1 MPAKSGILK
10 IKILEELRDTIINLE
25 TVNPI
30 EFFGV
35 NNGKLDILKKKFPL
49 LKILSRGT
57 QLKLSGSPEQVENAK
72 EKIELIVQYLER
84 NGHMS
89 ENYFEQILGG
99 DDAETVDHFIDRNP
113 NDILVFG
120 PNGKTVRART
130 VNQKRLVQ
138 VAEKN
143 DVVFAI
149 GPAGTGKTYTAVAL
163 AVRALKN
170 KLVKK
175 IILTRPAVEAGE
187 SLGFLPGDLK
197 EKIDPYLRP
206 LYDALDD
213 MIPADKLGY
222 YMSTRVIE
230 IAPLAYMRGRTLDNC
245 FIILDEAQNATDL
258 QIKMFLTRIG
268 GNAKAIIT
276 GDLTQV
282 DLPRNQR
289 SGLAKASRILRNIDG
304 IGYIELDEEDVVR
317 HRLVKA
323 ILKAYDKEN
332 QREMAI
338 EEQEKKERKE
348 RREYFRDR
356 ERD

>member
-1 MPAKSGILK
+1 MT
-10 IKILEELRDTIINLE
+10 ETIINLE

-57 QLKLSGSPEQVENAK
+57 QIKLSGAPEQIETAK
-72 EKIELIVQYLER
+72 EKIELIVSYLER

-89 ENYFEQILGG
+89 ENYLEQILGG
-99 DDAETVDHFIDRNP
+99 DDAETIDHFKERNP
-113 NDILVFG
+113 NEVLVFG
-120 PNGKTVRART
+120 PNGKSVRART
-130 VNQKRLVQ
+130 ANQKKLVQ
-138 VAEKN
+138 VTEKN
-143 DVVFAI
+143 DIVFAI

-222 YMSTRVIE
+222 YMTTRTIE
-230 IAPLAYMRGRTLDNC
+230 IAPLAYMRGRTLDNA
-245 FIILDEAQNATDL
+245 FIILDEAQNATEL
-258 QIKMFLTRIG
+258 QLKMFLTRIG
-268 GNAKAIIT
+268 ANAKAIIT
-276 GDLTQV
+276 GDMTQV

-289 SGLAKASRILRNIDG
+289 SGLAVAARILRNIDG
-304 IGYIELDEEDVVR
+304 IAHIELDEEDVVR

-323 ILKAYDKEN
+323 ILRAYNTEH
-332 QREMAI
+332 
-338 EEQEKKERKE
+338 ERTNPDN
-348 RREYFRDR
+348 R
-356 ERD
+356 

>member
-1 MPAKSGILK
+1 LT
-10 IKILEELRDTIINLE
+10 ETIINLE

-57 QLKLSGSPEQVENAK
+57 QIKLSGSPEQVETAK
-72 EKIELIVQYLER
+72 EKIDLLVQYLER
-84 NGHMS
+84 NGHVS

-99 DDAETVDHFIDRNP
+99 DDAETVDNFVDRHP
-113 NDILVFG
+113 NDILNFG

-130 VNQKRLVQ
+130 VNQKRM
-138 VAEKN
+138 VAATENN
-143 DVVFAI
+143 DIVFAV

-170 KLVKK
+170 KMVKK

-187 SLGFLPGDLK
+187 NLGFLPGDLK

-222 YMSTRVIE
+222 YMSTRTIE
-230 IAPLAYMRGRTLDNC
+230 IAPLAYMRGRTLDNA

-258 QIKMFLTRIG
+258 QLKMFLTRIG
-268 GNAKAIIT
+268 PNAKAIIT
-276 GDLTQV
+276 GDLTQI
-282 DLPRNQR
+282 DLPKNQR
-289 SGLAKASRILRNIDG
+289 SGLAKALYILQNIDG
-304 IGYIELDEEDVVR
+304 ISHIELDEEDVVR

-323 ILKAYDKEN
+323 IIKAYE
-332 QREMAI
+332 REKL
-338 EEQEKKERKE
+338 EQEQEQE
-348 RREYFRDR
+348 RRISIRPPGKEG
-356 ERD
+356 

>member
-1 MPAKSGILK
+1 LT
-10 IKILEELRDTIINLE
+10 ETIINLE

-35 NNGKLDILKKKFPL
+35 NNGKLDLLKKKFPL
-49 LKILSRGT
+49 LKILGRGT
-57 QLKLSGSPEQVENAK
+57 QVKLSGAPEHIENAR
-72 EKIELIVQYLER
+72 EKIELVIQYLER
-84 NGHMS
+84 NGHLT

-99 DDAETVDHFIDRNP
+99 DDAETIDHFVERNP
-113 NDILVFG
+113 NDVLVFG

-130 VNQKRLVQ
+130 INQKKMVSSSDT
-138 VAEKN
+138 N
-143 DVVFAI
+143 DIVFAI

-170 KLVKK
+170 KSVKK

-222 YMSTRVIE
+222 YMSTRTIE
-230 IAPLAYMRGRTLDNC
+230 IAPLAYMRGRTLDNAY
-245 FIILDEAQNATDL
+245 IILDEAQNATDL
-258 QIKMFLTRIG
+258 QLKMFLTRIG
-268 GNAKAIIT
+268 ANAKAIIT
-276 GDLTQV
+276 GDMTQV
-282 DLPRNQR
+282 DLPKSQR
-289 SGLAKASRILRNIDG
+289 SGLIKANRILKNIHG
-304 IGYIELDEEDVVR
+304 IAHIELDEEDVVR

-323 ILKAYDKEN
+323 IIRAYDSEKVKEDEHDALQEAAKREFR
-332 QREMAI
+332 QRNG
-338 EEQEKKERKE
+338 
-348 RREYFRDR
+348 
-356 ERD
+356 

>member
-1 MPAKSGILK
+1 LT
-10 IKILEELRDTIINLE
+10 ETIINLE
-25 TVNPI
+25 SVNPI

-35 NNGKLDILKKKFPL
+35 NNGKLDLLKKKFPL

-57 QLKLSGSPEQVENAK
+57 QIKLSGAPEQIDNAK
-72 EKIELIVQYLER
+72 EKIDLIVQYLER
-84 NGHMS
+84 NGHLS

-99 DDAETVDHFIDRNP
+99 DDAEVIDHFVDRNP

-130 VNQKRLVQ
+130 ANQKRMVQ
-138 VAEKN
+138 AADRN
-143 DVVFAI
+143 DIVFAI

-170 KLVKK
+170 KVVKK

-187 SLGFLPGDLK
+187 NLGFLPGDLK

-222 YMSTRVIE
+222 YMSTRTIE
-230 IAPLAYMRGRTLDNC
+230 IAPLAYMRGRTLDNA
-245 FIILDEAQNATDL
+245 FIILDEAQNTNDL
-258 QIKMFLTRIG
+258 QLKMFLTRIG
-268 GNAKAIIT
+268 SSAKAIIT
-276 GDLTQV
+276 GDPTQV
-282 DLPRNQR
+282 DLPKNQR
-289 SGLAKASRILRNIDG
+289 SGLDKATRILKNIDG
-304 IGYIELDEEDVVR
+304 ISHIELDEEDVVR

-323 ILKAYDKEN
+323 IIKAYD
-332 QREMAI
+332 RE
-338 EEQEKKERKE
+338 KERE
-348 RREYFRDR
+348 QSQEFQR
-356 ERD
+356 

>member
-1 MPAKSGILK
+1 MT
-10 IKILEELRDTIINLE
+10 ETIINLE

-35 NNGKLDILKKKFPL
+35 NNGKLDILKKRFPL

-57 QLKLSGSPEQVENAK
+57 QIKLSGSPEQVENAK

-84 NGHMS
+84 NGHLS

-99 DDAETVDHFIDRNP
+99 DDAETVDNFIDRNP

-130 VNQKRLVQ
+130 GNQKKLV
-138 VAEKN
+138 AMTERN
-143 DVVFAI
+143 DIIFAI

-222 YMSTRVIE
+222 YMSTRTIE
-230 IAPLAYMRGRTLDNC
+230 IAPLAYMRGRTLDNA

-258 QIKMFLTRIG
+258 QLKMFLTRIG
-268 GNAKAIIT
+268 PNAKAIIT
-276 GDLTQV
+276 GDLTQI
-282 DLPRNQR
+282 DLPKNQR
-289 SGLAKASRILRNIDG
+289 SGLEKASRILKNIDG
-304 IGYIELDEEDVVR
+304 IAHIELDEEDVVR
-317 HRLVKA
+317 HRLVKS
-323 ILKAYDKEN
+323 ILRAYDKEH
-332 QREMAI
+332 
-338 EEQEKKERKE
+338 KERENEK
-348 RREYFRDR
+348 DSHHK
-356 ERD
+356 

>member
-1 MPAKSGILK
+1 MTES
-10 IKILEELRDTIINLE
+10 IINLE

-57 QLKLSGSPEQVENAK
+57 QLKLSGAPEQIDSAK
-72 EKIELIVQYLER
+72 EKIDLIIQYLER
-84 NGHMS
+84 NGHLS
-89 ENYFEQILGG
+89 EIYFQQILGG
-99 DDAETVDHFIDRNP
+99 DDVETIDNFVDRNP
-113 NDILVFG
+113 NDVLVFG

-130 VNQKRLVQ
+130 QNQKKMVQ
-138 VAEKN
+138 AADKN
-143 DVVFAI
+143 DIVFAI

-222 YMSTRVIE
+222 YMSTRTIE
-230 IAPLAYMRGRTLDNC
+230 IAPLAYMRGRTLDNA
-245 FIILDEAQNATDL
+245 FIILDEAQNTNDL
-258 QIKMFLTRIG
+258 QLKMFLTRIG
-268 GNAKAIIT
+268 ANAKAIIT
-276 GDLTQV
+276 GDPTQV
-282 DLPRNQR
+282 DLPRNMR
-289 SGLAKASRILRNIDG
+289 SGLEKSTRILKNVEG
-304 IGYIELDEEDVVR
+304 IAHIELNEEDVVR
-317 HRLVKA
+317 HRLVKS
-323 ILKAYDKEN
+323 IIKAYENEKE
-332 QREMAI
+332 R
-338 EEQEKKERKE
+338 EEQEYGHSSQR
-348 RREYFRDR
+348 
-356 ERD
+356 

>member
-1 MPAKSGILK
+1 MLLLNFQKQKFFLPSLK
-10 IKILEELRDTIINLE
+10 TYLLTDTIINLE
-25 TVNPI
+25 TINPI

-35 NNGKLDILKKKFPL
+35 NNSKLDILKKKFPR

-57 QLKLSGSPEQVENAK
+57 QIKLSGAPEQIASAR
-72 EKIELIVQYLER
+72 EKINLAVQYLER

-89 ENYFEQILGG
+89 DNYMEQILGG
-99 DDAETVDHFIDRNP
+99 DDETVIDHFIERNP
-113 NDILVFG
+113 NDVLVFG

-138 VAEKN
+138 ATDNN
-143 DVVFAI
+143 DIVFAI
-149 GPAGTGKTYTAVAL
+149 GPAGTGKTYTAVAM

-170 KLVKK
+170 KQVKK

-222 YMSTRVIE
+222 YMTTRIIE
-230 IAPLAYMRGRTLDNC
+230 IAPLAYMRGRTLDNA

-258 QIKMFLTRIG
+258 QLKMFLTRIG
-268 GNAKAIIT
+268 ANAKAIIT
-276 GDLTQV
+276 GDISQI
-282 DLPRNQR
+282 DLPPKVR
-289 SGLAKASRILRNIDG
+289 SGLEKSARILKNIEG
-304 IGYIELDEEDVVR
+304 IGHIELDEEDVVR
-317 HRLVKA
+317 HKLVKQ
-323 ILKAYDKEN
+323 IIRAYEKEGEREN
-332 QREMAI
+332 ERYGQRAG
-338 EEQEKKERKE
+338 
-348 RREYFRDR
+348 
-356 ERD
+356 

>member
-1 MPAKSGILK
+1 MR
-10 IKILEELRDTIINLE
+10 ETIINLE

-57 QLKLSGSPEQVENAK
+57 QLKLSGAPEQVDGAK
-72 EKIELIVQYLER
+72 EKIDLIVQYLQR

-89 ENYFEQILGG
+89 ENYYEQILGG
-99 DDAETVDHFIDRNP
+99 DDAETIDNFVERNP

-130 VNQKRLVQ
+130 ANQKRMVTS
-138 VAEKN
+138 AEKN
-143 DVVFAI
+143 DIVFAI
-149 GPAGTGKTYTAVAL
+149 GPAGTGKTYTAVAM

-170 KLVKK
+170 KGVKK

-187 SLGFLPGDLK
+187 NLGFLPGDLK

-222 YMSTRVIE
+222 YMSTRTIE

-268 GNAKAIIT
+268 PNAKAIIN

-282 DLPRNQR
+282 DLPKNQK
-289 SGLAKASRILRNIDG
+289 SGLAKASRILKGVEG
-304 IGYIELDEEDVVR
+304 IGIIELDEEDVVR
-317 HRLVKA
+317 HKLVKS
-323 ILKAYDKEN
+323 ILRAYDKEY
-332 QREMAI
+332 QQEQEM
-338 EEQEKKERKE
+338 EEQEAKVRKE
-348 RREYFRDR
+348 RRFDRDR

>member
-1 MPAKSGILK
+1 MNRRICYETFRKPVIVKRFKDLN
-10 IKILEELRDTIINLE
+10 LTETIINLE

-49 LKILSRGT
+49 LKILSRGK
-57 QLKLSGSPEQVENAK
+57 QIKLSGAPEQIESAK
-72 EKIELIVQYLER
+72 EKIDLLVSYLER
-84 NGHMS
+84 NGHVS

-99 DDAETVDHFIDRNP
+99 DDAETIDHFVDRHP
-113 NDILVFG
+113 NDVLVFG

-130 VNQKRLVQ
+130 ANQKKMVT
-138 VAEKN
+138 ATDKN
-143 DVVFAI
+143 DIVFAI

-170 KLVKK
+170 KQVKK

-187 SLGFLPGDLK
+187 NLGFLPGDLK

-222 YMSTRVIE
+222 YMTTRTIE
-230 IAPLAYMRGRTLDNC
+230 VAPLAYMRGRTLDNA
-245 FIILDEAQNATDL
+245 FIILDEAQNTTDL

-268 GNAKAIIT
+268 PNAKAIIT

-282 DLPRNQR
+282 DLPKNQK
-289 SGLAKASRILRNIDG
+289 SGLGKALYILKNIDG
-304 IGYIELDEEDVVR
+304 ISHVELDEEDVVR

-323 ILKAYDKEN
+323 IIRAYEKDKN
-332 QREMAI
+332 ADANPVS
-338 EEQEKKERKE
+338 EK
-348 RREYFRDR
+348 
-356 ERD
+356 